1 MQNMIVV
8 IITIITKRD
17 THKNDN
23 EDVVFWRKKGK
34 SELEKAIGLEVN
46 ENVAKVRTIQ
56 ILLSII

>member
-23 EDVVFWRKKGK
+23 EDVDFWRKKGK

-46 ENVAKVRTIQ
+46 ENVAKVRTI
-56 ILLSII
+56 